1 MTLAI
6 SMWTSYLIELMPE
19 ELVETYVK
27 YGWQASELSDE
38 HAHDLLKS
46 GKPGAVGEAFG
57 RFAADQGMSFP
68 QGHFLLATKGCRPD
82 DLEGRNIADIAPED
96 DGDFA
101 AVMDT
106 MKNWVELFAAIGIKA
121 GVLHCGGQRMLAKGC
136 DPQQIFQRRCQAV
149 ATVADFA
156 AGSGLNICLENLF
169 MDGSRQCSDLLAIIN
184 EIKRP
189 NVGICLDTGHA
200 NARQVDIP
208 DFIHAAGSHLKALHI
223 ADNLGQNDDHMLPF
237 GRGTV
242 PWLKVM
248 PALREVGYSGL
259 FNFEVP
265 GENRCPMPIRLAKL
279 RYAKTLAEQ
288 MLQLA

>member
-1 MTLAI
+1 MLAT
-6 SMWTSYLIELMPE
+6 SMWTSYLIELLPDDM
-19 ELVETYVK
+19 VKTYAK
-27 YGWQASELSDE
+27 YGWQTSELSDE
-38 HAHDLLKS
+38 HAHDILKR
-46 GKPGAVGEAFG
+46 GKPAAAGKDFR
-57 RFAADQGMSFP
+57 RFAADLGMSFP
-68 QGHFLLATKGCRPD
+68 QGHFLLATKGIRPED
-82 DLEGRNIADIAPED
+82 MEGRSIADIAPED
-96 DGDFA
+96 DSAFA
-101 AVMDT
+101 AMMDT

-121 GVLHCGGQRMLAKGC
+121 GVLHCGGQAMLAKGC
-136 DPQQIFQRRCQAV
+136 DMNQVFQRRCQAV

-169 MDGSRQCSDLLAIIN
+169 MDGTRQCSELLAIIN

-200 NARQVDIP
+200 NARQVDVP
-208 DFIHAAGSHLKALHI
+208 AFIREAGSHLQALHI

-265 GENRCPMPIRLAKL
+265 GENRCPMPIRLAKFS
-279 RYAKTLAEQ
+279 YAKTLADH
-288 MLQLA
+288 MLQL